1 MQSLTDSLSHS
12 SGSVLLFLIIVLIA
26 LGAFAFVIAFRLNAL
41 RGRMRSLLEG
51 ARGENVERML
61 YDQLR
66 ERVVLEEQLRDAR
79 LRLDSL
85 EARMLGSKRF
95 MGIVRYDAFED
106 VGGTQ
111 SFALALYDERGE
123 GLVLTSLVGRADCRV
138 YCKALVGGRSDRGLS
153 EEEKEAIAIA
163 ATSRLD
169 RVATP

>member
-1 MQSLTDSLSHS
+1 MQSLTDSLSQS
-12 SGSVLLFLIIVLIA
+12 SGSVLLFFIIVLIG
-26 LGAFAFVIAFRLNAL
+26 LGAFTFVIAVRLSAL

-61 YDQLR
+61 YEQLR
-66 ERVVLEEQLRDAR
+66 ERVVLEEKLHDV
-79 LRLDSL
+79 LKRLDSL
-85 EARMLGSKRF
+85 ESRMLGSKRF

-123 GLVLTSLVGRADCRV
+123 GIVLTSLVGRADCRV

-153 EEEKEAIAIA
+153 AEEKEAIAIA
-163 ATSRLD
+163 SATRPNH
-169 RVATP
+169 VPTP